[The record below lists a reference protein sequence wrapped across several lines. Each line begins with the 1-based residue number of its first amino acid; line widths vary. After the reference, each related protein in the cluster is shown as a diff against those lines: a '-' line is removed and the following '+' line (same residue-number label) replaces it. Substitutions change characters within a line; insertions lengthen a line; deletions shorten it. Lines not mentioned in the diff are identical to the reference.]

1 MVYLLCFKLTL
12 ASPVDRA
19 ITAPKANI
27 DEKGVDFDGGATGNK
42 DSVLRVAIRT
52 NATA

>member
-1 MVYLLCFKLTL
+1 
-12 ASPVDRA
+12 VDRD
-19 ITAPKANI
+19 ITVPKANI

-42 DSVLRVAIRT
+42 DNVLRVAIRT

>member
-1 MVYLLCFKLTL
+1 VEK
-12 ASPVDRA
+12 D

-27 DEKGVDFDGGATGNK
+27 DEKGVDFDGGETGNK
-42 DSVLRVAIRT
+42 DNVLRVAIRM